1 MIARQRRR
9 RQARW
14 GVLLGAAAFLSTAPL
29 NATLALAAGTWTAT
43 ATGSGLAVSAVVPMG
58 KLPTATVLPT
68 SVKVEWGPS
77 VYATGREVGTYVVR
91 RQAVGSKD
99 AVQVCLV
106 AAPLRAC
113 EDSPPAG
120 QAVVYT
126 VVPADQLWRGPASA
140 PSSPVTLPAPVL
152 AVAATVRALSATPTP
167 SPTPTST
174 PTPTPA
180 ASPTSTP
187 SPIASATPTP
197 TPTVAPS

>member
-1 MIARQRRR
+1 LTPRQRRR

-14 GVLLGAAAFLSTAPL
+14 GVLIGAAAFLSTAPL
-29 NATLALAAGTWTAT
+29 HATLALAAGTWTAT
-43 ATGSGLAVSAVVPMG
+43 ATGPGLAVSAVVPMG
-58 KLPTATVLPT
+58 KLPTATVMPT

-77 VYATGREVGTYVVR
+77 LYATGREVGTYVVR

-126 VVPADQLWRGPASA
+126 VVPAEQLWRGPASA
-140 PSSPVTLPAPVL
+140 PCNPVTLPAPTVI
-152 AVAATVRALSATPTP
+152 AVAALPSPSPSPSPIPSPSPTPLRLPGPTP
-167 SPTPTST
+167 SPTPSLT

-180 ASPTSTP
+180 P
-187 SPIASATPTP
+187 S
-197 TPTVAPS
+197 